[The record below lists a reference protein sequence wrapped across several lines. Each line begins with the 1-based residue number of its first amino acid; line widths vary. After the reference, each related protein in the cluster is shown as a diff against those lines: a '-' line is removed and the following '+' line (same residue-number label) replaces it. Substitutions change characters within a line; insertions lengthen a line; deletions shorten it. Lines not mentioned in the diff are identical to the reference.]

1 MSCRSLGEICDEF
14 GVTDEVQHD
23 GIKVEKHRGNRCGL
37 QYSELGLPRK
47 EFKCQGVCQTD
58 WRQIWERG
66 LSVGLASAREERSA

>member
-1 MSCRSLGEICDEF
+1 MTVLRSRNTVG
-14 GVTDEVQHD
+14 TDVVSSILNWVCPE
-23 GIKVEKHRGNRCGL
+23 CG
-37 QYSELGLPRK
+37 GRMGGHGK